1 MTTFPGSTEL
11 VVGPGFAEKFLPGFP
26 TNSDAP
32 VREEDMAGRAV
43 RGIKFDGELKA
54 GPFPAHDFFGDG
66 SFYLLDT
73 PGHCLGHISGLART
87 STSPDTFIL
96 MGGDLAHHSAEL
108 RPSPYTK
115 IPDSLPEGVSK
126 RSGEWFREMNE
137 RRGRKADEAFVEPE
151 PTANED
157 QDLAMQ
163 TVRWAQVAD
172 AQDSVWLLC
181 AHDTGLFGSVDLFPE
196 PANSWKEK
204 GWKEKVEWKFLRDL
218 EN

>member
-43 RGIKFDGELKA
+43 RGINFDGELKA

-137 RRGRKADEAFVEPE
+137 KRGRKADEAFMDPE
-151 PTANED
+151 PTASED
-157 QDLAMQ
+157 HHLAMQ
-163 TVRWAQVAD
+163 TVERAQVAD
-172 AQDSVWLLC
+172 AQDNVWLLC
-181 AHDTGLFGSVDLFPE
+181 AHETGLFGSVDLFPE